1 MKQQGE
7 DVKAYV
13 WKQIRGGSTYSLQV
27 ESAKS
32 GVRIINKI
40 NKLATESDWHAS
52 GASVGGKKAVLLF
65 TRDFEDESELKVWA
79 KKFPYD
85 VFYEGTNGKERRIG

>member
-13 WKQIRGGSTYSLQV
+13 WKQIR
-27 ESAKS
+27 
-32 GVRIINKI
+32 
-40 NKLATESDWHAS
+40 
-52 GASVGGKKAVLLF
+52 AVLLF

>member
-13 WKQIRGGSTYSLQV
+13 WKQFRGGNTYSLQV
-27 ESAKS
+27 ESSKS
-32 GVRIINKI
+32 GVRIVNKI
-40 NKLATESDWHAS
+40 NKLATESEWEAS

-65 TRDFEDESELKVWA
+65 VRDFEDESDLKAWA